1 VNLAQYN
8 TKILTQRRRAPV
20 VKLIVPCLVQKLTS
34 FSVTHWFITVLPM
47 PPAPSSNTGATYEL
61 ESFHTLP
68 HHVFRI
74 CFNLLCLPCVRSVSI
89 LAAKNLYASH
99 FLCTCSMNSLV
110 KVSQWCFP
118 NRVIWSPFSSVF
130 NFILRSLQLFVQ

>member
-1 VNLAQYN
+1 MNLAQYN
-8 TKILTQRRRAPV
+8 TKILIQRRRAPV

-74 CFNLLCLPCVRSVSI
+74 CFNYPVYDSASI
-89 LAAKNLYASH
+89 FAAKNLYASH

-110 KVSQWCFP
+110 KVSQWRFP